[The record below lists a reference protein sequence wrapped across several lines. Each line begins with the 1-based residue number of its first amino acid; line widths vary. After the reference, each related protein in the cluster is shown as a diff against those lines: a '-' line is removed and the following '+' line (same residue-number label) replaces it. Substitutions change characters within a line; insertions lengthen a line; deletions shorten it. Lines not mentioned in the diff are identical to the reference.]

1 MNSAS
6 VIAVLNRL
14 SALHNRSLA
23 VYLADAKPW
32 APGAGVSEAALNEL
46 RLLAEAH
53 RNTVARLGKMILD
66 RDGELM
72 HGHFPLR
79 FASYHDLSLSFLL
92 GELVVRQ
99 EKLVE
104 QIQECAVELAG
115 RPLEK
120 AVVEEIL
127 GQAKGHL
134 ESLREFLQ
142 PAHSAD

>member
-6 VIAVLNRL
+6 VIDVLSRL

-23 VYLADAKPW
+23 IYLADAKPW
-32 APGAGVSEAALNEL
+32 APGAGVSEEALSEL
-46 RLLAEAH
+46 RLLAASH
-53 RNTVARLGKMILD
+53 RDTVGRLGTMILD

-92 GELVVRQ
+92 GELATRQ
-99 EKLVE
+99 ETLVE
-104 QIQECAVELAG
+104 QIQECAAELEG
-115 RPLEK
+115 HPLEQ

-134 ESLREFLQ
+134 ESLRELLH
-142 PAHSAD
+142 PAHAE